1 MSGVLHTLELQDFAI
16 ADRLLVEL
24 RPGLNVL
31 SGETGA
37 GKSLLVDALALLAG
51 RRADTA
57 WIRGERPSALVQ
69 ASFDRPTPLIAARR
83 LVREGRNLARLDGEV
98 VSVAELQAELAPRL
112 AIFGQHAYQTLLEAA
127 EQRTLLDRGLAAGG
141 RQALDR
147 YRRHWQLREAVRL
160 ELAQLRAALQ
170 GSARQQDLLRFELE
184 ELEAAQV
191 KAGETEAIDARLSLL
206 RQLDQVRQ
214 GVTGALAAL
223 SEAEPS
229 ATDRLADAARSLV
242 VAQRFD
248 PGLQP
253 LGKELSEVLTAT
265 QAIASELER
274 AIDRLEA
281 EPGELDRL
289 ETRRALLRA
298 LERKH
303 GDGSEALL
311 HRQRELGEALARLQ
325 GMGADDAEL
334 SRREAALA
342 RELTEAAA
350 VLSRERA
357 AAAEALRSAVVVVMA
372 ELALPHARFEVELAP
387 SKELGPD
394 GAEAVA
400 FSFSANLGEAMAPL
414 REVASGGELS
424 RVMLALNAAAGSDTP
439 TLVFDEIDAGIGGRS
454 GRAVGSV
461 LRRLAEGRQ
470 VLVVTHLA
478 QVAAFADHHLRVDK
492 EEQEGR
498 TVSRVHP
505 LSGDERLRELA
516 RMLAG
521 DQGEAA
527 LEHARALLADPDLG
541 GAATSR

>member
-1 MSGVLHTLELQDFAI
+1 MNGVLHTLELQDFAI
-16 ADRLLVEL
+16 ADQLLVEL

-31 SGETGA
+31 TGETGA

-69 ASFDRPTPLIAARR
+69 VAFGGPAPLTASRR
-83 LVREGRNLARLDGEV
+83 LVREGRNMARLDGEV
-98 VSVAELQAELAPRL
+98 VSVAELQAELGTRL

-127 EQRTLLDRGLAAGG
+127 EQRTLLDRGLSAEG
-141 RQALDR
+141 RRALES
-147 YRRHWQLREAVRL
+147 YRRHWNERETVRA
-160 ELAQLRAALQ
+160 ELAGLRAALQ
-170 GSARQQDLLRFELE
+170 DRAKQQELLRFELE
-184 ELEAAQV
+184 EIETAAVQS
-191 KAGETEAIDARLSLL
+191 GETQSLEARLSVL

-214 GVTGALAAL
+214 GVLGALAAL

-229 ATDRLADAARSLV
+229 AADHLAEASRSLAGAV
-242 VAQRFD
+242 RFD
-248 PGLQP
+248 PGLQA
-253 LGKELSEVLTAT
+253 LSQELADVLAAS

-274 AIDRLEA
+274 AMDRLEA

-289 ETRRALLRA
+289 EARRAVLRG

-303 GDGSEALL
+303 GEGADALLRKRDQLSEALAQL
-311 HRQRELGEALARLQ
+311 RD
-325 GMGADDAEL
+325 MGANDAAL
-334 SRREAALA
+334 SRREQALTA
-342 RELTEAAA
+342 VLSEEAAA
-350 VLSRERA
+350 ISHQRA
-357 AAAEALRSAVVVVMA
+357 MAAQTLQAAVTAVMA
-372 ELALPHARFEVELAP
+372 ELALPHARFEVGLTP
-387 SKELGPD
+387 LQPLGPE
-394 GAEAVA
+394 GAESVA
-400 FSFSANLGEAMAPL
+400 FSFSANLGESLAPL

-439 TLVFDEIDAGIGGRS
+439 TLVFDEVDAGIGGRS

-461 LRRLAEGRQ
+461 LRRLAAGRQ

-492 EEQEGR
+492 EELEGR
-498 TVSRVHP
+498 TVSRVHA
-505 LSGDERLRELA
+505 LTGVERLRELA

-527 LEHARALLADPDLG
+527 LEHARTLLTDPELDD
-541 GAATSR
+541 ASA